1 MAAFKRVQRH
11 TTVST
16 VLNITSYATDL
27 LQKFNNMMEG
37 IVYDAYIYKNVFV
50 GTSGVYKSMQR
61 QENELPEGS

>member
-11 TTVST
+11 PAVST

-27 LQKFNNMMEG
+27 LQKFKNVEG
-37 IVYDAYIYKNVFV
+37 ILYDAYIYKNVFV

-61 QENELPEGS
+61 QRNELPEGS